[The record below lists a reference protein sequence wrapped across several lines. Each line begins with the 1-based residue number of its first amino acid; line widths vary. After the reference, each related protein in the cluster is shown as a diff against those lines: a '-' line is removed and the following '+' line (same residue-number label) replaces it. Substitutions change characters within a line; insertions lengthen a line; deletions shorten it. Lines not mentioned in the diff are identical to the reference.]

1 MGSTGTSARP
11 GLPSA
16 LRLFVLQTTTTTTKR
31 RTDVGS
37 LCRGPWLFVYV
48 LAGLMAS
55 ALRARRIYFSPSV
68 PAPPSR
74 SESFEH
80 LTFMEYLEISVFSLP
95 LPSAAG
101 NRAIVPVRHPQS
113 DSPGLLSTGTS
124 DFRGRDVAM
133 GNLFRTLVIHS
144 RVARVIAVPMNFS
157 LRSVLL

>member
-1 MGSTGTSARP
+1 
-11 GLPSA
+11 
-16 LRLFVLQTTTTTTKR
+16 
-31 RTDVGS
+31 
-37 LCRGPWLFVYV
+37 
-48 LAGLMAS
+48 MAP

-95 LPSAAG
+95 LPSVAG
-101 NRAIVPVRHPQS
+101 NRAIVRHPQS